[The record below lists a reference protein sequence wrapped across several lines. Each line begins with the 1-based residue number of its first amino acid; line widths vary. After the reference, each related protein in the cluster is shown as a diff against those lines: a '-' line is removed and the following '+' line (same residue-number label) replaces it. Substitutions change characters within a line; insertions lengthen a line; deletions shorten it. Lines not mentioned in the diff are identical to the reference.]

1 MPLPPLMGLFIKI
14 GDKFH
19 IFCALQLLAVILRY
33 AVVMRKRL
41 VVLVLIFYFQYN
53 ISVFN
58 ANGKLLFETKFFLF
72 QFLIAKIM
80 YEICLTRYAMV
91 NNAPMTKLLC
101 YEYRITSYLFATYT
115 VLLSVFNYRYLIL
128 LIWWTM

>member
-1 MPLPPLMGLFIKI
+1 MPLPPLMGLLIKI

-58 ANGKLLFETKFFLF
+58 ANGQLLFETKFFLF

-80 YEICLTRYAMV
+80 YEIYLTRYAMV
-91 NNAPMTKLLC
+91 NNAPMINCFVMNIALL
-101 YEYRITSYLFATYT
+101 IIFLLSYT